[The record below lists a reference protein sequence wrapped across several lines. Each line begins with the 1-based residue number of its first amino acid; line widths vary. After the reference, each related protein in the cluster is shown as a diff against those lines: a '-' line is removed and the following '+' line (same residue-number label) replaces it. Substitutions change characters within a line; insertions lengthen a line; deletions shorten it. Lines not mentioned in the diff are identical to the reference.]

1 MRVFVT
7 GATGFIGGSVA
18 DRLLRAG
25 HQVAGLVRTAE
36 KAQALGRLGVT
47 PVLGTLDDRDLLGEQ
62 AQAADAVVNAADS
75 DHRGAAEALV
85 EALAGSG
92 KTLLHT
98 SGSSIVGS
106 DSRGA
111 ASGDVFEE
119 DILDKGS
126 AWRPADDKQ
135 ARVEI
140 DRYVR
145 AAADRG
151 VRSVVL
157 CNTLIY
163 GHGRGLGRDSVQIPA
178 LVRQARASGV
188 VRRIGAG
195 RNIWSNVHID
205 DMADLYLLAL
215 ESAPAGSFYF
225 VENGEA
231 SFADVTD
238 AIAEALGL
246 GPVEEWDAAAAVRE
260 WGHELALFALG
271 SNSRVRAERARE
283 QLGWRPRHTSVTD
296 WIRTELP
303 KA

>member
-18 DRLLRAG
+18 DRLLREG
-25 HQVAGLVRTAE
+25 HEVAGLVRTSE
-36 KAQALGRLGVT
+36 KAEALGRLGVT
-47 PVLGTLDDRDLLGEQ
+47 PVLGTLDDRDLLAER
-62 AQAADAVVNAADS
+62 AQAADAVINAADS
-75 DHRGAAEALV
+75 DHRGAVEALV

-92 KTLLHT
+92 KPLLHT
-98 SGSSIVGS
+98 SGSSIVGT
-106 DSRGA
+106 DSRGE
-111 ASGDVFEE
+111 ASGDVFDE
-119 DILDKGS
+119 DILGAGS

-145 AAADRG
+145 AAAERG

-178 LVRQARASGV
+178 LVWQAQASGV

-205 DMADLYLLAL
+205 DMADLYLIAL

-225 VENGEA
+225 VENGAA
-231 SFADVTD
+231 SFADLTD
-238 AIAEALGL
+238 AIADTLGL
-246 GPVEEWDAAAAVRE
+246 GPAEEWDATAAIQE

-271 SNSRVRAERARE
+271 SNSRVRAGRARE
-283 QLGWRPRHTSVTD
+283 QLGWRPRHTSVLD
-296 WIRTELP
+296 WVRTELTR
-303 KA
+303 A